1 MESPDID
8 KLLGEIREQ
17 VRLRRISGDYP
28 PGLEEQ
34 LEREFQGIVNRER
47 RDWTAVRDQ
56 LERRTSSLT
65 QAFGAI
71 TGVTDVNSRFPG
83 GSLVHRAVRKL
94 VRRQTQGLANQI
106 QLASQELVELVRVI
120 AELQMAQEDA
130 DRRLVIHL
138 SKNVMERLAVI
149 DHLAIVVRDLERRV
163 GN

>member
-1 MESPDID
+1 M
-8 KLLGEIREQ
+8 
-17 VRLRRISGDYP
+17 
-28 PGLEEQ
+28 
-34 LEREFQGIVNRER
+34 
-47 RDWTAVRDQ
+47 
-56 LERRTSSLT
+56 
-65 QAFGAI
+65 
-71 TGVTDVNSRFPG
+71 
-83 GSLVHRAVRKL
+83 VHRAVRKL